1 LTPSEGRKVLNKILE
16 NTPYTGIFDEFPKE
30 DVKEILEPGNELLPI
45 QPTPMTAPLSE
56 PTKVEPP
63 VKTSIVRKILSAK
76 SRMTLSAKSRMTFSQ
91 TLEMPQILQ
100 SNQSLECAT
109 LCFNRMLANL
119 ISPL

>member
-63 VKTSIVRKILSAK
+63 VKPSIVRKI
-76 SRMTLSAKSRMTFSQ
+76 LSAKSRMTFSQ